1 LKKIG
6 IFGGSFNPIHIGHLI
21 IAEYFFVQQ
30 KLDKVIFVPTYISP
44 FKQDQTKQIPDEDR
58 LAMVKLI
65 TDDDER
71 FELDDFEIES
81 KDVSYTYN
89 TVKHI
94 KSRYPNSE
102 LTLLIGFDNLP
113 DLHQWYEFE
122 KLAEFVT
129 FCVAKR
135 KSDSLRNEKMPSLG
149 ATVRLNYLNSPNIE
163 ISSSRIR
170 EDIKSGEAFRYM
182 LHPVVFEY
190 IKTNKLYL

>member
-30 KLDKVIFVPTYISP
+30 NLDKVIFVPTYISP
-44 FKQDQTKQIPDEDR
+44 FKQDQIKLIADEDR

-65 TDDDER
+65 TETDER

-81 KDVSYTYN
+81 KGVSYTFN
-89 TVKHI
+89 SVNHI

-102 LTLLIGFDNLP
+102 LTLLIGFDNLH
-113 DLHQWYEFE
+113 DLHKWYEFE
-122 KLAEFVT
+122 KLAELVT
-129 FCVAKR
+129 FCVANR
-135 KSDSLRNEKMPSLG
+135 KSDSPINEKMPSLG
-149 ATVRLNYLNSPNIE
+149 ATVRLNYINSPKIE

-170 EDIKSGEAFRYM
+170 EAIKSGEAFKYM
-182 LHPVVFEY
+182 LHPAVFEY
-190 IKTNKLYL
+190 IKSKKLYL

>member
-30 KLDKVIFVPTYISP
+30 NLDKVIFVPTYISP
-44 FKQDQTKQIPDEDR
+44 FKKDQTKQIADEDR

-65 TDDDER
+65 TDNDER
-71 FELDDFEIES
+71 FEFDDFEIES
-81 KDVSYTYN
+81 KCVSYTYN

-94 KSRYPNSE
+94 KSRYTESE

-122 KLAEFVT
+122 KLAKLVT
-129 FCVAKR
+129 FCVACR
-135 KSDSLRNEKMPSLG
+135 KSDSPINEKKPSLG
-149 ATVRLNYLNSPNIE
+149 ATVRLNFLNSPNIE

-170 EDIKSGEAFRYM
+170 EAAKSGEAFRYM
-182 LHPVVFEY
+182 LHPAVFEY
-190 IKTNKLYL
+190 VKSKKLYF

>member
-1 LKKIG
+1 MKKIG

-44 FKQDQTKQIPDEDR
+44 FKQDQTKQIADEDR

-65 TDDDER
+65 TDTDER
-71 FELDDFEIES
+71 FEFDDFEIKS
-81 KDVSYTYN
+81 KSVSYTYN

-94 KSRYPNSE
+94 QSRYPNLE

-113 DLHQWYEFE
+113 DLHKWYEFE
-122 KLAEFVT
+122 KLAKMVT
-129 FCVAKR
+129 FCVANR
-135 KSDSLRNEKMPSLG
+135 KSDSPINEKMPSLG
-149 ATVRLNYLNSPNIE
+149 AAVRLNYLNSPNIE

-170 EDIKSGEAFRYM
+170 EAIKSGEAFQYL
-182 LHPVVFEY
+182 LHPAVFEY
-190 IKTNKLYL
+190 LKSKKLYL